1 MGLFRGRNGLWD
13 RCLGGVRS
21 LPGRGGCRSQRFQ
34 RLPHLGR
41 ARIAGRR
48 VPGAGLEHHRRKGRV
63 CLSRG
68 RQGLAG
74 EPPGAGVLLLVRRDV
89 LRRGRIEGHPVH
101 VQQLVEHQPQRV
113 DVHAACVAPALEHLR
128 GHVVHGARPGG
139 GRHGRAGDAGHAEIA
154 QLETALLGKE
164 DVAGLDVPVDDVV
177 FLAHFQ
183 RAAQVDAQA
192 KDLGPGE
199 DLLPA
204 QVVVDGPEQLHADE
218 DIPPAAVWVGVGPVV
233 LIADDGAV
241 ALEPLHQGDL
251 LFDVIDIF
259 LEVVGHA
266 FLVHAAGQDRVQLIL
281 RGRDGQRL
289 HGAGAHGAQGVAAL
303 DLEHLA
309 VAARADEPPQPPLAE
324 KRLIAPVIFLLHG
337 VSSS

>member
-1 MGLFRGRNGLWD
+1 
-13 RCLGGVRS
+13 
-21 LPGRGGCRSQRFQ
+21 
-34 RLPHLGR
+34 
-41 ARIAGRR
+41 
-48 VPGAGLEHHRRKGRV
+48 
-63 CLSRG
+63 
-68 RQGLAG
+68 
-74 EPPGAGVLLLVRRDV
+74 
-89 LRRGRIEGHPVH
+89 
-101 VQQLVEHQPQRV
+101 
-113 DVHAACVAPALEHLR
+113 
-128 GHVVHGARPGG
+128 
-139 GRHGRAGDAGHAEIA
+139 
-154 QLETALLGKE
+154 
-164 DVAGLDVPVDDVV
+164 
-177 FLAHFQ
+177 
-183 RAAQVDAQA
+183 
-192 KDLGPGE
+192 
-199 DLLPA
+199 
-204 QVVVDGPEQLHADE
+204 
-218 DIPPAAVWVGVGPVV
+218 VV

-324 KRLIAPVIFLLHG
+324 KRLIAPVIFLLHD